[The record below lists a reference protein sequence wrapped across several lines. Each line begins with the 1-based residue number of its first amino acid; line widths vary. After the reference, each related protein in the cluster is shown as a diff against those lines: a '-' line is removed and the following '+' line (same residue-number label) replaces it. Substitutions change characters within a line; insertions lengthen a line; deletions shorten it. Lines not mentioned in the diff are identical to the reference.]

1 MNRKAF
7 NRINYGLFIV
17 AAAADGKRNGCIVN
31 SLHQVTSSSPYKFS
45 LTVNKSNET
54 FKTIEAAGSFAAT
67 VLAKDTPKDLVDL
80 FGYKS
85 GRVVDKFEGFDVQT
99 DEAGNPYVKDHALA
113 RISCKIVEKLDLGTY
128 MLYIGEATEAET
140 LGEGPALTVDDF
152 KNGGV
157 QRLFFL
163 AQLQKLFRLGAF
175 FFQRAHPAF
184 QFAQNV
190 PQALKVLA
198 RRSKAALGFG
208 LAVAV
213 FCNAAGFLIVSGGPS
228 FCCLTTSRQVVCR
241 VLLLLYI
248 GQPV

>member
-113 RISCKIVEKLDLGTY
+113 RISCKIVDKLDLGSY
-128 MLYIGEATEAET
+128 VLFVCEATEAEV
-140 LGEGPALTVDDF
+140 LGEGPAMTLDDYRGEGGATPAAATVVRIVEEVAWRCTICGYIAERETLPDDY
-152 KNGGV
+152 
-157 QRLFFL
+157 RCPIC
-163 AQLQKLFRLGAF
+163 
-175 FFQRAHPAF
+175 RAPKDKF
-184 QFAQNV
+184 V
-190 PQALKVLA
+190 KM
-198 RRSKAALGFG
+198 
-208 LAVAV
+208 
-213 FCNAAGFLIVSGGPS
+213 
-228 FCCLTTSRQVVCR
+228 
-241 VLLLLYI
+241 
-248 GQPV
+248 

>member
-17 AAAADGKRNGCIVN
+17 AATADGKRNGCIVN

-152 KNGGV
+152 KNGGGSNV
-157 QRLFFL
+157 KVWGWAAPEAEVSVAGSVPSAAMWLR
-163 AQLQKLFRLGAF
+163 RRPCPRGI
-175 FFQRAHPAF
+175 
-184 QFAQNV
+184 NV
-190 PQALKVLA
+190 P
-198 RRSKAALGFG
+198 S
-208 LAVAV
+208 
-213 FCNAAGFLIVSGGPS
+213 AGP
-228 FCCLTTSRQVVCR
+228 
-241 VLLLLYI
+241 I
-248 GQPV
+248 GTNSSSCKRAGKRA

>member
-17 AAAADGKRNGCIVN
+17 AATADGKRNGCIVN

-67 VLAKDTPKDLVDL
+67 VLAKDGD
-80 FGYKS
+80 KS
-85 GRVVDKFEGFDVQT
+85 GRVVDKFEVFDVQT
-99 DEAGNPYVKDHALA
+99 DEAGNPYVKDHARA

-152 KNGGV
+152 KNGGGSTPPAATV
-157 QRLFFL
+157 YRTLEGNEGWKCTICGYVAEKETLPEGYQCPICRANRDKFV
-163 AQLQKLFRLGAF
+163 KL
-175 FFQRAHPAF
+175 
-184 QFAQNV
+184 
-190 PQALKVLA
+190 
-198 RRSKAALGFG
+198 
-208 LAVAV
+208 
-213 FCNAAGFLIVSGGPS
+213 
-228 FCCLTTSRQVVCR
+228 
-241 VLLLLYI
+241 
-248 GQPV
+248 